1 MTFQITYQDTRDYL
15 AKIERSR
22 VVELLGPI
30 FPDLDVAAQS
40 DRVLASLLNSALKS
54 GDDTSLDLR
63 EAIYPHAKE
72 TDSELHNFRAAT

>member
-1 MTFQITYQDTRDYL
+1 MTFHVTYQDTRDYL
-15 AKIERSR
+15 ATVERGR
-22 VVELLGPI
+22 VVELLGPV

-40 DRVLASLLNSALKS
+40 DKVLASLLNSAVKS
-54 GDDTSLDLR
+54 GDDASLELR

>member
-40 DRVLASLLNSALKS
+40 DRVLASLLDSALKS